1 MDPSKILG
9 FLQNPLVQL
18 QDECAR
24 HNATKLRNVEL
35 TEDLENKM
43 AKIYEL
49 FAQRDDLMEDIGAT
63 QTAKMGLEKQNAEL
77 IGKLEKM
84 NIAMQ
89 ELITERDSY
98 KMEIQAFKEVAERN
112 WKEDYLK
119 RILELQGQHD
129 IALCDKDRMIHNQGE
144 QHAKQIEDMD
154 LELKTLKT
162 QQEQHA
168 KELNDKDLAIKEL
181 EARLSAAEQNRKEV
195 VTEPTQLHTELGK
208 LYLELQEAKKPQEAL
223 MARLAAK
230 NKGIEYLTKQYEAK
244 LAAKD
249 SEIERLTEIVKDG
262 EEKKKIRMEMVAN
275 LRKTIFAKESE
286 IMKKFN
292 AMRQEAPQSPKLL
305 KPEPSIEYEDIGPR
319 RSNRKFRSELH
330 HHLVHLPLIIPHDGP
345 IFPPDLLLNRQQEI
359 VTEQ

>member
-63 QTAKMGLEKQNAEL
+63 QTANQKLEKQNVEL
-77 IGKLEKM
+77 MEQLKKT
-84 NIAMQ
+84 NVAMQ
-89 ELITERDSY
+89 EVIAERDSY
-98 KMEIQAFKEVAERN
+98 KMEIQATKEVVAERN

-119 RILELQGQHD
+119 RILELQEQHD
-129 IALCDKDRMIHNQGE
+129 IALCDKDRMIHNQGVRLNSE
-144 QHAKQIEDMD
+144 VQKYADK
-154 LELKTLKT
+154 LKVV
-162 QQEQHA
+162 QEQHVEQIEGMDREIQTLEEKLA
-168 KELNDKDLAIKEL
+168 ACQEQHVKELNDKDLAIQEL
-181 EARLSAAEQNRKEV
+181 KARLSAAEQNKKEV
-195 VTEPTQLHTELGK
+195 VTEPTQLQTELGK

-275 LRKTIFAKESE
+275 LRKKIFAKESE

-292 AMRQEAPQSPKLL
+292 AMRQAAPQGPKLTE
-305 KPEPSIEYEDIGPR
+305 PEPSIEYED
-319 RSNRKFRSELH
+319 SE
-330 HHLVHLPLIIPHDGP
+330 
-345 IFPPDLLLNRQQEI
+345 E
-359 VTEQ
+359 EW